1 MVDGH
6 GKRFILKKNSFYG
19 NKTFSKVRDI
29 LCESKAG
36 DNYIIR
42 SSLFKCLH
50 FYVCVGRK
58 NIMNVDT
65 CILLKMVLTLIG
77 INKVVKNISF

>member
-1 MVDGH
+1 MWLTGMVRGLS
-6 GKRFILKKNSFYG
+6 LKIKKKSLYG
-19 NKTFSKVRDI
+19 NKTLSKVRDI

-42 SSLFKCLH
+42 YSLN
-50 FYVCVGRK
+50 VCVGRT

-65 CILLKMVLTLIG
+65 CILLKNG
-77 INKVVKNISF
+77 INLNQYQ